1 MNSLAA
7 LQIDPQ
13 SLWDFGWSLLSTW
26 APRLI
31 LALITLI
38 IGWKLAGVLG
48 RFLERAMDRKE
59 VDATLRP
66 FLVSLLTMMVRAG
79 VVVSAVTTAGVEATS
94 FAAILASMGLAIGL
108 ALSGTLQ
115 NFAGG
120 VILLIIRPFRVGD
133 VITAQGFT
141 GKVAKIEIFQ
151 TVLVTGDNNTIHIPN
166 GKLQNDSLINYSSL
180 PQRRVDLSFGI
191 GYAQNV
197 EKAREVIQRVI
208 DSSPKILS
216 DPAPRVVVGALS
228 ANSVELTVRVWS
240 ATSDYWE
247 VFYAMNEQ
255 VKEALD
261 QAGIEIPHLPAGM
274 TIVPLAAEE
283 EG

>member
-1 MNSLAA
+1 MNIFAMFDV
-7 LQIDPQ
+7 DPE
-13 SLWDFGWSLLSTW
+13 SLWEFGWSLLSTW
-26 APRLI
+26 TPRLL
-31 LALITLI
+31 LALITLV

-48 RFLERAMDRKE
+48 RFLERLMDRKE
-59 VDATLRP
+59 IDATLKP
-66 FLVSLLTMMVRAG
+66 FLVSLLTMLIKAG

-133 VITAQGFT
+133 VIKAQGYT

-151 TVLVTGDNNTIHIPN
+151 TILCTGDNNTIHIPN

-180 PQRRVDLSFGI
+180 PQRRVDLSFGV
-191 GYAQNV
+191 GYG
-197 EKAREVIQRVI
+197 EDLRKTREVIQGVI
-208 DSSPKILS
+208 DKTPEVLKE
-216 DPAPRVVVGALS
+216 PAPQIVVGSLGG
-228 ANSVELTVRVWS
+228 NSVEMTVRVW
-240 ATSDYWE
+240 AETPDYWT

-255 VKEALD
+255 VKVALD
-261 QAGIEIPHLPAGM
+261 QAGIEIPHLAKGM
-274 TIVPLAAEE
+274 AVLPIKAE
-283 EG
+283 